1 MLKSGFRR
9 PLAGN
14 LNSLKTLPYKYCRS
28 LRLHFKT
35 QRQLSTTWLKTLT
48 AGTNLVMTNLDFQ
61 AIEAKACIGPFA
73 IETSGEPDRLWA
85 RAAKYSKFINH

>member
-9 PLAGN
+9 PLGAN
-14 LNSLKTLPYKYCRS
+14 LKSLKISPYKNCGS

-48 AGTNLVMTNLDFQ
+48 AGTNLVMANLDFQ
-61 AIEAKACIGPFA
+61 AIEAKACIGSFA
-73 IETSGEPDRLWA
+73 IETSGEPDRLWVS
-85 RAAKYSKFINH
+85 AAKCSELINH